1 MRSNYVRAKLRAGD
15 PSIGTWQTIPNT
27 GVSGLLSRAPFEW
40 LTLEMEHTPA
50 NWETVSACC
59 AIIANAGKIPLVRI
73 PWNTGEN
80 LKRALDN
87 GAFGVIVPMVNSRE
101 EAEAAVRHT
110 RYQPLGTRS
119 IGGQMHAVNFATDTA
134 TYFSKANGEILL
146 IVMIEHVDAVER
158 VEEILSVPGVDAWF
172 IGPNDLHNSMGLRPV
187 FESDNPRFLA
197 AVAKILETGKRL
209 GIPGG
214 IHVVSGE
221 AAKRRIAEG
230 FQFIAIGSDAGMML
244 SQAAALTRDAGMAS
258 DSAAAIKY

>member
-1 MRSNYVRAKLRAGD
+1 MRTNQVRAKLRNGE
-15 PSIGTWQTIPNT
+15 PSLGTWQTIPNT
-27 GVSGLLSRAPFEW
+27 GVSGLLSRTSFDW
-40 LTLEMEHTPA
+40 LTIEMEHTPA

-59 AIIANAGKIPLVRI
+59 SIIANAGKVPLVRV

-101 EAEAAVRHT
+101 EAEAAVRHS
-110 RYQPLGTRS
+110 RYQPLGARS
-119 IGGQMHAVNFATDTA
+119 IGGQMHAVNFGVDTA
-134 TYFSKANGEILL
+134 TYFARANDEILL
-146 IVMIEHVDAVER
+146 IVMIEHIDAVER
-158 VEEILSVPGVDAWF
+158 VEEILSVPGIDAWF

-187 FESDNPRFLA
+187 FESADPKFLA
-197 AVAKILETGKRL
+197 AVDKIQKTGRRL

-221 AAKRRIAEG
+221 AAKRRMAEG

-244 SQAAALTRDAGMAS
+244 SQAAAMARDAGIAA
-258 DSAAAIKY
+258 DATAAIKY